1 MRQIGFPGYSRH
13 GLRKNAVNRLLE
25 AGCATAQVAAVTGQ
39 TLQMVE
45 HYAAQVNQAR
55 LADEAIRKLIENEG
69 SR

>member
-1 MRQIGFPGYSRH
+1 MRQIGFPGHSRH
-13 GLRKNAVNRLLE
+13 GLRKKAANRLLV
-25 AGCATAQVAAVTGQ
+25 AGCTTAQVAAVTGQ